1 MELVI
6 LSWFILAESN
16 SPFILGIYGALR
28 FGGTLIA
35 PVIGLIADTVGRKK
49 MLITVR
55 ISFLLNSIVGL
66 SLSILGILNV
76 WKILIMAA
84 FLGLSKT
91 SEMIV
96 RQSLVPDILKK
107 SQVKNGVALE
117 RAGSDLSQI
126 FAPIIGGFLLSF
138 SGMSVSYGMVAI
150 FYATSTIAS
159 VMITID
165 PPEQFYTRRKNTRG
179 INLLTNVF
187 EGIKYVAKMPHLSS
201 LMTLAV
207 IINLTAFPLYFSLTA
222 VVAKEILETTSGGLG
237 ILLGIYS
244 AGAATGSIAMGAN
257 LYQEQK
263 GRLLVIGSIIWHIT
277 VFLMALVNSENL
289 AYPILFVSG
298 FGQSVTVVLMA
309 SMILDMTP
317 TELRGRIMGLR
328 QLAVGA
334 LPFGLT
340 ISGLLA
346 ENVGIGTTLILNG
359 IVGLVLIAVTLII
372 WPQLL
377 HREKFL

>member
-16 SPFILGIYGALR
+16 SPLILGIYGALR

-138 SGMSVSYGMVAI
+138 SGMAVSYGMVAI

-165 PPEQFYTRRKNTRG
+165 PPEKIDTGRKKTRG
-179 INLLTNVF
+179 INLLINIF

-244 AGAATGSIAMGAN
+244 AGAATGSIAMGGN

-263 GRLLVIGSIIWHIT
+263 GRLLVIGSIIWHLT

>member
-66 SLSILGILNV
+66 SLSVLGILNV

-165 PPEQFYTRRKNTRG
+165 PPEKFYTRKNTHG

-244 AGAATGSIAMGAN
+244 AGAATGSIAMGGN

-289 AYPILFVSG
+289 AYTILFVSG
-298 FGQSVTVVLMA
+298 FSQSVTVVLMA

-359 IVGLVLIAVTLII
+359 IVGLVLIAVTLVI

-377 HREKFL
+377 QREKSL

>member
-16 SPFILGIYGALR
+16 SPLILGIYGALR

-138 SGMSVSYGMVAI
+138 SGMSISYGMVAI

-165 PPEQFYTRRKNTRG
+165 PPEQFYTRRK
-179 INLLTNVF
+179 IPV
-187 EGIKYVAKMPHLSS
+187 E
-201 LMTLAV
+201 
-207 IINLTAFPLYFSLTA
+207 
-222 VVAKEILETTSGGLG
+222 
-237 ILLGIYS
+237 
-244 AGAATGSIAMGAN
+244 
-257 LYQEQK
+257 
-263 GRLLVIGSIIWHIT
+263 
-277 VFLMALVNSENL
+277 
-289 AYPILFVSG
+289 
-298 FGQSVTVVLMA
+298 
-309 SMILDMTP
+309 
-317 TELRGRIMGLR
+317 
-328 QLAVGA
+328 
-334 LPFGLT
+334 
-340 ISGLLA
+340 
-346 ENVGIGTTLILNG
+346 
-359 IVGLVLIAVTLII
+359 
-372 WPQLL
+372 
-377 HREKFL
+377 

>member
-16 SPFILGIYGALR
+16 SPLILGIYGALR

-165 PPEQFYTRRKNTRG
+165 PPEKFDTGRKNTRG

-187 EGIKYVAKMPHLSS
+187 EGIK
-201 LMTLAV
+201 
-207 IINLTAFPLYFSLTA
+207 
-222 VVAKEILETTSGGLG
+222 
-237 ILLGIYS
+237 
-244 AGAATGSIAMGAN
+244 
-257 LYQEQK
+257 
-263 GRLLVIGSIIWHIT
+263 
-277 VFLMALVNSENL
+277 
-289 AYPILFVSG
+289 
-298 FGQSVTVVLMA
+298 
-309 SMILDMTP
+309 
-317 TELRGRIMGLR
+317 
-328 QLAVGA
+328 
-334 LPFGLT
+334 
-340 ISGLLA
+340 
-346 ENVGIGTTLILNG
+346 
-359 IVGLVLIAVTLII
+359 
-372 WPQLL
+372 
-377 HREKFL
+377 